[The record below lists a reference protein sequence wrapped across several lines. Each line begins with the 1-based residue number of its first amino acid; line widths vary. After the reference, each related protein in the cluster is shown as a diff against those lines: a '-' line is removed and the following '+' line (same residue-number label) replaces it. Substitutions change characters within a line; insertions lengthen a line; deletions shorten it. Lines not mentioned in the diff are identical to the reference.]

1 MYCSKC
7 GKPIDDDAV
16 ICVNCGCQVRD
27 LEILSDKRWLITL
40 LLCIFLGGVS
50 AHRFYTGYI
59 GIGILQIITFGG
71 FGIWWLIDL
80 IMILCGNYK
89 TADGEYLVW

>member
-1 MYCSKC
+1 MYCKRC
-7 GKPIDDDAV
+7 GKEIDDHAV
-16 ICVNCGCQVRD
+16 ICVHCGCQVND
-27 LEILSDKRWLITL
+27 MFPIPNKSWLITL
-40 LLCIFLGGVS
+40 LLCIFCGGVS

-80 IMILCGNYK
+80 IMILCRNYR
-89 TADGEYLVW
+89 TADGEFLI